1 MGFKIVSASLSDK
14 GKVRA
19 SNQDSGYSGVNL
31 YLVAD
36 GMGGHAGGD
45 IASALAT
52 QLVAKVDDVYPDSDQ
67 AIDSLLTAMREAN
80 KNLSATVDQFSY
92 LAGMGTTM
100 DAVLFTDGIANI
112 AHIGDSRVYLLR
124 DSKMIQ
130 ITKDHTFVQQL
141 IDSGKITEEEALYH
155 PRRNVILRVLGDT
168 SEEPEFDI
176 HQLEV
181 MPGDRLLLCSDGLCG
196 VVPSALIEEN
206 MKVSNLQEAI
216 ELLVDEAKEYGAPDN
231 VTVLLLE
238 VRDEA
243 DAVEPQ
249 PILWLGSAANEVV
262 IKPNSAGRILEMFSP
277 IRWFEAIRD
286 AGKKESFYSQND
298 PALAKAL
305 DEFGGKVR
313 SWRLRGIA
321 LIVVLAILA
330 AGSLW
335 GVYSYV
341 ESRYYLGVQN
351 GKVAIYQGIKES
363 FGGIGFSHLYLESEV
378 SLSDLPDFQQD
389 LILNSISADSL
400 EDAKS
405 KLEKISESVNNG

>member
-400 EDAKS
+400 EDAKA

>member
-1 MGFKIVSASLSDK
+1 
-14 GKVRA
+14 
-19 SNQDSGYSGVNL
+19 
-31 YLVAD
+31 
-36 GMGGHAGGD
+36 
-45 IASALAT
+45 
-52 QLVAKVDDVYPDSDQ
+52 
-67 AIDSLLTAMREAN
+67 
-80 KNLSATVDQFSY
+80 
-92 LAGMGTTM
+92 
-100 DAVLFTDGIANI
+100 
-112 AHIGDSRVYLLR
+112 
-124 DSKMIQ
+124 
-130 ITKDHTFVQQL
+130 
-141 IDSGKITEEEALYH
+141 
-155 PRRNVILRVLGDT
+155 
-168 SEEPEFDI
+168 
-176 HQLEV
+176 
-181 MPGDRLLLCSDGLCG
+181 
-196 VVPSALIEEN
+196 
-206 MKVSNLQEAI
+206 
-216 ELLVDEAKEYGAPDN
+216 
-231 VTVLLLE
+231 
-238 VRDEA
+238 
-243 DAVEPQ
+243 
-249 PILWLGSAANEVV
+249 
-262 IKPNSAGRILEMFSP
+262 MFSP

-400 EDAKS
+400 EDAKA